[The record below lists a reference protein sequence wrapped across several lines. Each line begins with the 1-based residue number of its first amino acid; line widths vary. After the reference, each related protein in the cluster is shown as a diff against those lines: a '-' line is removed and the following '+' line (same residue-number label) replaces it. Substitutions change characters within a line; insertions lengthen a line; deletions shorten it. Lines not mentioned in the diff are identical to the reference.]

1 MKHYPFCPKLKMW
14 FLEAH
19 KEKNIIVKQI
29 NHDYAIYPK
38 RFYENIQHQEDKK
51 YDYIFIGGL
60 HTDRKTYKNRKWIL
74 RFIKKR
80 FNDNSYLQFTDRN
93 TKIKHKKMG
102 IFDFTLEKEGFV
114 PKEVK
119 IHLRNKFDDN
129 YFAVMSSSKFCL
141 CPAGDINYSMRFYEA
156 LMCKCIPILNDPSER
171 FRSRAEEKLDYKY
184 YLTSDE
190 NIEYREDWVE
200 HNYSLFLKYHTLN

>member
-38 RFYENIQHQEDKK
+38 RFLDNVKNQETRK
-51 YDYIFIGGL
+51 YDYVFIGGL

-74 RFIKKR
+74 RFIKQS
-80 FNDNSYLQFTDRN
+80 FNNNSYLQFTDKN
-93 TKIKHKKMG
+93 TKINHKKMG
-102 IFDFTLEKEGFV
+102 VFDMTLEKEGFV

-119 IHLRNKFDDN
+119 IPLRNKFDDN
-129 YFAVMSSSKFCL
+129 YFSVMCNSQFCL

-156 LMCKCIPILNDPSER
+156 LMCKCIPIINHPSER

-184 YLTSDE
+184 YLTTDK

-200 HNYSLFLKYHTLN
+200 HNYQLFLKYHTLN